1 MLMVC
6 AWATFNT
13 FYLFAGRPNIALMPL
28 WLQTVINTTIVAA
41 STIWLMRNIVR
52 SAEDHAEESLAAALR
67 SRVKQSYDAVKDLVR
82 GKAVDHLD
90 AREVNILAKLAKG
103 D

>member
-1 MLMVC
+1 
-6 AWATFNT
+6 
-13 FYLFAGRPNIALMPL
+13 
-28 WLQTVINTTIVAA
+28 
-41 STIWLMRNIVR
+41 MRNIVR

-82 GKAVDHLD
+82 GKPVDNLD